1 MSRTSTPTQLQPPQ
15 PPQPPSSSSSTS
27 PTQQDDDRKLAFQTL
42 TTPRDRAD
50 ALKLVVDSVA
60 QQRQVAS
67 RDVVFNPICVSALV
81 AALAVAHG
89 AMRAMGHD
97 FSAMLITYSGIVLI
111 YLSTIRYAAS
121 TYIRIAEET
130 DWHAWL
136 ENEDGGEAVV
146 LGARYG
152 TELIAAV
159 VLDIPKQRNAR
170 AKAQPKA
177 TIRAWTTKIRYRR
190 RGLGGD
196 MLREAVKA
204 AKQARGPNCAV
215 EFAAD
220 HVHSSVALYDLFN
233 GPFVSRQ
240 AQAVRALATAVKEV
254 EAEDSSQR

>member
-1 MSRTSTPTQLQPPQ
+1 MSTTPET
-15 PPQPPSSSSSTS
+15 
-27 PTQQDDDRKLAFQTL
+27 DRKLTFEVL

-67 RDVVFNPICVSALV
+67 RDVVFNPVCVSVLV
-81 AALAVAHG
+81 AVLAVAHFG
-89 AMRAMGHD
+89 MQAMGHD

-136 ENEDGGEAVV
+136 ENQDGGEAVV

-159 VLDIPKQRNAR
+159 VLDLPKRNTR
-170 AKAQPKA
+170 AKSQPKA

-204 AKQARGPNCAV
+204 AKQAHGPNCAV

-220 HVHSSVALYDLFN
+220 HVHSNVALYDMFN

-240 AQAVRALATAVKEV
+240 AQAVRALASAVKEV
-254 EAEDSSQR
+254 EAGESSQH